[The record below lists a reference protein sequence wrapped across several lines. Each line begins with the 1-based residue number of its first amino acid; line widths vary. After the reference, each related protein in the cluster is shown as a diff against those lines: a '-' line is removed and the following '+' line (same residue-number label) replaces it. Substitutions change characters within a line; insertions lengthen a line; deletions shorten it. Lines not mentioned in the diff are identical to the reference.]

1 MTAMPDIREGG
12 LDLPE
17 VQALLRTH
25 LDTMAVH
32 SPPESRHALDLS
44 GLQVAV
50 VTFWTVWDGDALI
63 GCGALKE
70 LTPEHGEVK
79 SMHTAAAHR
88 GKGIAARIVE
98 HILAVARARGYTR
111 LSLETGSME
120 GFAPA
125 RGLYERYGFTYCG
138 PFGDYRED
146 PHSVFMTLELTRH
159 KLIS

>member
-1 MTAMPDIREGG
+1 MTAVVPEIREGG
-12 LDLPE
+12 LDLPQ
-17 VQALLRTH
+17 VHALLRAH

-44 GLQVAV
+44 GLQVAD
-50 VTFWTVWDGDALI
+50 VTFWSVWEGDALV

-70 LTPEHGEVK
+70 LSPDHGEVK

-111 LSLETGSME
+111 LSLETGSMA

-146 PHSVFMTLELTRH
+146 PHSVFMTLETR
-159 KLIS
+159 